1 MTHDYGLTT
10 GASPLQATPVVRRGL
25 FVAQPAASR
34 DQRFSQPGGLLRTN
48 LTSDL
53 SGNPPVL
60 LQHGWFSRGKVWEGE
75 IPSITSFTIVTPLTS
90 RENDVL
96 RLICDGLS
104 NREIGQSLHIAETTA
119 RDHVHAV
126 IRKMNARNRTACAVE
141 GIRRQLVRLIG
152 CCVDV
157 SQNGSFCIGW
167 HSDGGSAHR

>member
-1 MTHDYGLTT
+1 M
-10 GASPLQATPVVRRGL
+10 
-25 FVAQPAASR
+25 
-34 DQRFSQPGGLLRTN
+34 
-48 LTSDL
+48 
-53 SGNPPVL
+53 L

-119 RDHVHAV
+119 RDDVHAV

-141 GIRRQLVRLIG
+141 GIRRQLV
-152 CCVDV
+152 
-157 SQNGSFCIGW
+157 S
-167 HSDGGSAHR
+167 

>member
-1 MTHDYGLTT
+1 MVACWQRSKVLRNSPPSRLPWSETHDSGLPT
-10 GASPLQATPVVRRGL
+10 GASPLQTTPVVRRGL
-25 FVAQPAASR
+25 FVARPAASR
-34 DQRFSQPGGLLRTN
+34 DQCFRNQGALGPTSL
-48 LTSDL
+48 SDL

-141 GIRRQLVRLIG
+141 GIRRQLV
-152 CCVDV
+152 
-157 SQNGSFCIGW
+157 S
-167 HSDGGSAHR
+167 